1 MRIQLSKCILNC
13 HVKPAHRC
21 VGTRKNGALRIMR
34 ARFHVTARGFSR
46 ETPICDTS
54 EHASTNMRYI
64 RYITIVSA
72 LAVVT
77 TVLAVLALQQNVGSA
92 QNVAAQQ
99 GITMGLNQTAS
110 INQQP
115 INCTQ
120 YGEFQGEFQCGPQV
134 NLTKYNATGNI
145 PYQLEDEVE
154 YESQIED

>member
-1 MRIQLSKCILNC
+1 
-13 HVKPAHRC
+13 
-21 VGTRKNGALRIMR
+21 
-34 ARFHVTARGFSR
+34 
-46 ETPICDTS
+46 
-54 EHASTNMRYI
+54 MRYI

-77 TVLAVLALQQNVGSA
+77 TVLAVLAIQQNVTA
-92 QNVAAQQ
+92 LQ

-110 INQQP
+110 TNQQP

-154 YESQIED
+154 YES

>member
-1 MRIQLSKCILNC
+1 
-13 HVKPAHRC
+13 
-21 VGTRKNGALRIMR
+21 
-34 ARFHVTARGFSR
+34 
-46 ETPICDTS
+46 
-54 EHASTNMRYI
+54 MRYI

-120 YGEFQGEFQCGPQV
+120 YGEFQGEFQCGSQV